1 MLSKYNTKSVWRT
14 SSPGLESVT
23 FRSRGSAATAATYT
37 DYTLHHVQVE
47 RISFSEGTMS
57 GVVQTRLKK
66 RLFSI
71 FADDLDDAGAPAPK
85 VGDVIV
91 QTADGSSEWSVQEV
105 GEALFGNE
113 YPCTCQEQP

>member
-1 MLSKYNTKSVWRT
+1 MLSKYNTRAVWRT
-14 SSPGLESVT
+14 CSPGLETVT
-23 FRSRGSAATAATYT
+23 LRSRGASDAAAIYT
-37 DYTLHHVQVE
+37 SYTLTHVQVE
-47 RISFSEGTMS
+47 RMSFSEGVTS
-57 GVVQTRLKK
+57 GVVQTRLKR

-71 FADDLDDAGAPAPK
+71 FADDLEEAGAPAPK

-91 QTADGSSEWSVQEV
+91 QTADSSSEWSVQEV